1 MVLSVCSNSNESHHY
16 PSVLYTCSGE
26 KKAVF
31 LIKKATKTDDWCT
44 IRSQI
49 VSFSFL
55 NWNNCTSPIEWLAA
69 IVAGTLRAM
78 PKHPML
84 NRCNRNKLHF
94 CAATIKTIYCRIVA
108 HVALLEYNNFRAHTV
123 RKRVTYKQKHTP
135 HTHKKR
141 TVFCRIV
148 GNTNNNNLK
157 LVHNLRLPNVNIF
170 HYIFS
175 CPMAAV
181 LFNKSH
187 RRYSFDAYRP
197 YTCSSSMDNFSG
209 STSNWL

>member
-1 MVLSVCSNSNESHHY
+1 MDTCLNGFKCVQQFQWVSPLSFGHVYLLGREESRFFSY
-16 PSVLYTCSGE
+16 
-26 KKAVF
+26 
-31 LIKKATKTDDWCT
+31 KKATKTDDWCT

-78 PKHPML
+78 PKHPIL

-108 HVALLEYNNFRAHTV
+108 HVALLEYNNIRAHTV

-135 HTHKKR
+135 HTHTK
-141 TVFCRIV
+141 
-148 GNTNNNNLK
+148 
-157 LVHNLRLPNVNIF
+157 NV
-170 HYIFS
+170 
-175 CPMAAV
+175 
-181 LFNKSH
+181 
-187 RRYSFDAYRP
+187 P
-197 YTCSSSMDNFSG
+197 YFVALSAILTI
-209 STSNWL
+209 TI